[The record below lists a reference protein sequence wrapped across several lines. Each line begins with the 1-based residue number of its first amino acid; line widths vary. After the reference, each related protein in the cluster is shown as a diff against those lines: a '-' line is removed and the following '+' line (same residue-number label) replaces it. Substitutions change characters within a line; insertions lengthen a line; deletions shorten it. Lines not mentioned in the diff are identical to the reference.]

1 MVAEAQGDMSQC
13 PSYPAGFRIKRA
25 LRKLNATDTFFIYIK
40 IPRSNDW
47 KQKAKE
53 PGLRNETCVMEGRKL
68 Y

>member
-1 MVAEAQGDMSQC
+1 MSQS
-13 PSYPAGFRIKRA
+13 PYYPVGFRIKRA
-25 LRKLNATDTFFIYIK
+25 PRKLNAKDTFFIYIK

-53 PGLRNETCVMEGRKL
+53 PGVRNETCVIEGRKL